1 MGWFFAEIWQDPEES
16 WRSHKFFD
24 FVFCLLTFTGQA
36 WTFSKSQRR
45 RQNQRIFGHYT
56 SVFSP
61 QRPLLS
67 GRLSHTGNPSSARWG
82 RECLA
87 NLPAT
92 IPRWGR
98 ECLPNLP
105 PAIPPCSCISHFRG
119 VLWTALYWGGR
130 TDDPSVLS
138 MGTRSSPKNPGAI
151 EWQPL
156 TAGISAFGCFA
167 DAPGF

>member
-1 MGWFFAEIWQDPEES
+1 MGWFFAEIRQDPEKNPGEVINFLILSSAS
-16 WRSHKFFD
+16 WLRP
-24 FVFCLLTFTGQA
+24 FTGQA

-82 RECLA
+82 RECL
-87 NLPAT
+87 
-92 IPRWGR
+92 
-98 ECLPNLP
+98 PNLP
-105 PAIPPCSCISHFRG
+105 PAIPPCSCISHFGG

-156 TAGISAFGCFA
+156 TAGISAFCCFA